1 MSAHSAAFALVRQ
14 QESRRRRPVTSL
26 APARRL
32 RTARG
37 ATVAHDTRPL
47 APDRPARSLQ
57 ARPQRGAAVGG
68 HAAQRT
74 EGTR

>member
-1 MSAHSAAFALVRQ
+1 MSAHGAAFALVRQ
-14 QESRRRRPVTSL
+14 QEARRRRPVNSL

-37 ATVAHDTRPL
+37 A
-47 APDRPARSLQ
+47 
-57 ARPQRGAAVGG
+57 AVSGQ
-68 HAAQRT
+68 AAQRT